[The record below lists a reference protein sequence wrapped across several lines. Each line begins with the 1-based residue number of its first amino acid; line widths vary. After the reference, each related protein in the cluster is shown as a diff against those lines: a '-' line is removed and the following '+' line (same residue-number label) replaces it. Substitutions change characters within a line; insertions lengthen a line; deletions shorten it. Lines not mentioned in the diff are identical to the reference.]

1 MTGSLDDLHARLAT
15 QAVRRPFTEQE
26 QTLATALEQIFATG
40 EHDFQAV
47 ARRLNERNVAR
58 LSSNT
63 ADWTAELLASELEAI
78 NDSLDAAYAA
88 APAIA
93 GYRK

>member
-1 MTGSLDDLHARLAT
+1 MARSLDDLYARLAT
-15 QAVRRPFTEQE
+15 QAVRRPLTEE
-26 QTLATALEQIFATG
+26 ELALAAALEQIFATG

-47 ARRLNERNVAR
+47 ARLLNERNIAR
-58 LSSNT
+58 PSGVR
-63 ADWTAELLASELEAI
+63 AHWTAQALASELKAI

-93 GYRK
+93 EYR